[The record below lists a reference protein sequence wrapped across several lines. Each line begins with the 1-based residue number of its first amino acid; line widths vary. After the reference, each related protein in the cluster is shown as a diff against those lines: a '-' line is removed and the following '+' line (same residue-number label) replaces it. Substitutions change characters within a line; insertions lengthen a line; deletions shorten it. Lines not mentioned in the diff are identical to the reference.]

1 MGRRTLPI
9 LILFIGIL
17 LLAGTAVV
25 FLLSQDQP
33 QETTNITPIIVTD
46 ESGAAVTATPEPG
59 APPPGTE
66 GESTPLP
73 DTVKVVVSLQTLPR
87 GYQITA
93 DVIDTILIAEDRLA
107 SEVGT
112 NVITDTAKLIG
123 KYARTDIFQ
132 GQTITKD
139 LFVGDPTL
147 IGVENYGPSVLIP
160 PGFIAQAVPMDR
172 LSGVAY
178 GVSEGDYVDIMI
190 TFTFFEIDPQFQSL
204 LENNAQFF
212 IEQVDE
218 EGNITQLVI
227 LLEPLGRFEELP
239 TGDLAHIF
247 PSEGQRP
254 MNVSMI
260 LQNAKVIQV
269 GEWKPVAAV
278 QPATATPE
286 PVGEGTPTPTA
297 GPSQPVTPT
306 PAPPDVLLLAL
317 IPQQQLLLKYAVEAN
332 ANIDFALRGI
342 NDGQLY
348 SIENVDLD
356 YLLNRFGI
364 EIPPNFNY
372 TVDVPLITVTPG
384 SGGGS
389 DQPVATPT
397 PSGEG
402 DG

>member
-33 QETTNITPIIVTD
+33 QETTNVTPIIVTD

-93 DVIDTILIAEDRLA
+93 DVVDTVLVTEDRLA

-190 TFTFFEIDPQFQSL
+190 TFTFIEIDPQFQSL

-247 PSEGQRP
+247 PSETQRP
-254 MNVSMI
+254 LAVSMI

-269 GEWKPVAAV
+269 GEWEPVAAV

-372 TVDVPLITVTPG
+372 TVDVPVITVTPG
-384 SGGGS
+384 SG
-389 DQPVATPT
+389 QPAATPT